1 MLALAHLSLSSGT
14 KTAKRNLKRGLA
26 SLKKE
31 GINPTKSESVIDIGA
46 GKKFSCGSVGQCPT
60 LTASRC
66 SSRNYWLTKVWALQL
81 LSGKGTDLNLSFF
94 VEIKLSLTA
103 SQPDLEAHRRM
114 TVAEMGRLQGF
125 KPGEVAWKQ
134 AATPITARGRHI
146 GNCMSVPVL
155 QEAIRAVLSAAG
167 LMWVLEICN
176 LKFKS
181 ICSAKGPWMSMT
193 TSVISTD

>member
-94 VEIKLSLTA
+94 CWNQIVTD
-103 SQPDLEAHRRM
+103 SQPARSWGSPQDDGGGDGSPPRFQTRRGCLETGGNANHCERTSDWKLYERPR
-114 TVAEMGRLQGF
+114 ASGGHKGRV
-125 KPGEVAWKQ
+125 ECSRVDVSSW
-134 AATPITARGRHI
+134 
-146 GNCMSVPVL
+146 
-155 QEAIRAVLSAAG
+155 
-167 LMWVLEICN
+167 N
-176 LKFKS
+176 L
-181 ICSAKGPWMSMT
+181 
-193 TSVISTD
+193 